1 MPPKSYFANSV
12 LVHFTVPQVVLYEK
26 QTDSLQTKCLQTA
39 YLTIDLYKSKLVV
52 RIISLFCLVEN
63 EYGFQLCKKSKRMSA
78 TMLQWPLFRR
88 TKICVFL
95 CLIVCVSKN
104 LIINHIYI
112 SRHLQIRYKEN
123 KQILVCLNKGCYN
136 IIVLILLLF
145 LQSWKLFSYSTKKF
159 FREIKNC
166 WRIKSYDAT
175 QHCNIL

>member
-1 MPPKSYFANSV
+1 MGLEFVQLDLMGVQIFEFSRQSKSNHEKSCPQNHKYFANSV
-12 LVHFTVPQVVLYEK
+12 LVPFTVPQVVLYEK

-63 EYGFQLCKKSKRMSA
+63 EYRFQLCKKSKRMSA
-78 TMLQWPLFRR
+78 TILQWPLFRR

-112 SRHLQIRYKEN
+112 SRHL
-123 KQILVCLNKGCYN
+123 
-136 IIVLILLLF
+136 
-145 LQSWKLFSYSTKKF
+145 
-159 FREIKNC
+159 
-166 WRIKSYDAT
+166 
-175 QHCNIL
+175 